1 MHIRVYVQRSF
12 ERSWTLSDDTEIR
25 DVNFEDGLLTIKL
38 GKIVPE
44 HHTRKDWFNMALSQ
58 QTLDHLLEAE
68 GSLRAA
74 VRCAATNEKPI
85 VVTQL
90 SQLLMDI
97 ERVREFEKL
106 QDIVDAEIEKWILTD
121 SLFLLII

>member
-1 MHIRVYVQRSF
+1 
-12 ERSWTLSDDTEIR
+12 
-25 DVNFEDGLLTIKL
+25 
-38 GKIVPE
+38 
-44 HHTRKDWFNMALSQ
+44 MALSQ

-74 VRCAATNEKPI
+74 IRCSATNEKPM

-97 ERVREFEKL
+97 ERVREFEIL
-106 QDIVDAEIEKWILTD
+106 QDIVDAEIEKKRE
-121 SLFLLII
+121 S

>member
-1 MHIRVYVQRSF
+1 
-12 ERSWTLSDDTEIR
+12 
-25 DVNFEDGLLTIKL
+25 
-38 GKIVPE
+38 
-44 HHTRKDWFNMALSQ
+44 MALSEH
-58 QTLDHLLEAE
+58 TLDHLLEAE

-74 VRCAATNEKPI
+74 VRCAASSEKPI

-106 QDIVDAEIEKWILTD
+106 QDIVDSHMENKRE
-121 SLFLLII
+121 S

>member
-1 MHIRVYVQRSF
+1 
-12 ERSWTLSDDTEIR
+12 
-25 DVNFEDGLLTIKL
+25 
-38 GKIVPE
+38 
-44 HHTRKDWFNMALSQ
+44 MALSQ

-74 VRCAATNEKPI
+74 VRSASMNEKAI

-106 QDIVDAEIEKWILTD
+106 QDIVDSHMENKRE
-121 SLFLLII
+121 S

>member
-1 MHIRVYVQRSF
+1 
-12 ERSWTLSDDTEIR
+12 
-25 DVNFEDGLLTIKL
+25 
-38 GKIVPE
+38 
-44 HHTRKDWFNMALSQ
+44 MALSQ

-68 GSLRAA
+68 SSLRAA

-106 QDIVDAEIEKWILTD
+106 QDLVDAHMHKRDE
-121 SLFLLII
+121 

>member
-1 MHIRVYVQRSF
+1 
-12 ERSWTLSDDTEIR
+12 
-25 DVNFEDGLLTIKL
+25 
-38 GKIVPE
+38 
-44 HHTRKDWFNMALSQ
+44 MALSQ

-74 VRCAATNEKPI
+74 IRCSATNEKPL

-90 SQLLMDI
+90 SQLLMDV

-106 QDIVDAEIEKWILTD
+106 QDIVDAEIGKRE
-121 SLFLLII
+121 S

>member
-1 MHIRVYVQRSF
+1 
-12 ERSWTLSDDTEIR
+12 
-25 DVNFEDGLLTIKL
+25 
-38 GKIVPE
+38 
-44 HHTRKDWFNMALSQ
+44 MALSE

-74 VRCAATNEKPI
+74 VRSAAMNERPI

-106 QDIVDAEIEKWILTD
+106 QDLVDAEIEKKRE
-121 SLFLLII
+121 S

>member
-1 MHIRVYVQRSF
+1 
-12 ERSWTLSDDTEIR
+12 
-25 DVNFEDGLLTIKL
+25 
-38 GKIVPE
+38 
-44 HHTRKDWFNMALSQ
+44 MALSQ

-68 GSLRAA
+68 GSLSAA

-106 QDIVDAEIEKWILTD
+106 QDIVDAEIEKKRE
-121 SLFLLII
+121 S

>member
-1 MHIRVYVQRSF
+1 
-12 ERSWTLSDDTEIR
+12 
-25 DVNFEDGLLTIKL
+25 
-38 GKIVPE
+38 
-44 HHTRKDWFNMALSQ
+44 MALSR

-74 VRCAATNEKPI
+74 VRCSATNEKPMVI
-85 VVTQL
+85 TQL

-106 QDIVDAEIEKWILTD
+106 QDIVDAEIGKRE
-121 SLFLLII
+121 S

>member
-1 MHIRVYVQRSF
+1 
-12 ERSWTLSDDTEIR
+12 
-25 DVNFEDGLLTIKL
+25 
-38 GKIVPE
+38 
-44 HHTRKDWFNMALSQ
+44 MALSQ

-74 VRCAATNEKPI
+74 VRCSATNEKPMVI
-85 VVTQL
+85 TQL

-106 QDIVDAEIEKWILTD
+106 QDIVDAEIGKNRE
-121 SLFLLII
+121 S

>member
-1 MHIRVYVQRSF
+1 
-12 ERSWTLSDDTEIR
+12 
-25 DVNFEDGLLTIKL
+25 
-38 GKIVPE
+38 
-44 HHTRKDWFNMALSQ
+44 MALSQ

-74 VRCAATNEKPI
+74 IRCSATNEKPM

-106 QDIVDAEIEKWILTD
+106 QDIVDAEIEKKME
-121 SLFLLII
+121 S

>member
-1 MHIRVYVQRSF
+1 
-12 ERSWTLSDDTEIR
+12 
-25 DVNFEDGLLTIKL
+25 
-38 GKIVPE
+38 
-44 HHTRKDWFNMALSQ
+44 MALSQ

-74 VRCAATNEKPI
+74 IRCSATNEKPI

-90 SQLLMDI
+90 SQLLIDI

-106 QDIVDAEIEKWILTD
+106 QDIVDDEIERKRD
-121 SLFLLII
+121 STP

>member
-1 MHIRVYVQRSF
+1 
-12 ERSWTLSDDTEIR
+12 
-25 DVNFEDGLLTIKL
+25 
-38 GKIVPE
+38 
-44 HHTRKDWFNMALSQ
+44 MALSQ

-68 GSLRAA
+68 SSLRAA
-74 VRCAATNEKPI
+74 VRCAAMNEKPI

-106 QDIVDAEIEKWILTD
+106 QDIVDAEIERKRE
-121 SLFLLII
+121 S

>member
-1 MHIRVYVQRSF
+1 
-12 ERSWTLSDDTEIR
+12 
-25 DVNFEDGLLTIKL
+25 
-38 GKIVPE
+38 
-44 HHTRKDWFNMALSQ
+44 MALSE
-58 QTLDHLLEAE
+58 QTLDHLIEAE

-106 QDIVDAEIEKWILTD
+106 QDIVDAEIERKRD
-121 SLFLLII
+121 STP

>member
-1 MHIRVYVQRSF
+1 
-12 ERSWTLSDDTEIR
+12 
-25 DVNFEDGLLTIKL
+25 
-38 GKIVPE
+38 
-44 HHTRKDWFNMALSQ
+44 MALSQ

-74 VRCAATNEKPI
+74 VRSASMNEKPI

-106 QDIVDAEIEKWILTD
+106 QDIVDAEIEKKRE
-121 SLFLLII
+121 S

>member
-1 MHIRVYVQRSF
+1 
-12 ERSWTLSDDTEIR
+12 
-25 DVNFEDGLLTIKL
+25 
-38 GKIVPE
+38 
-44 HHTRKDWFNMALSQ
+44 MALSK

-90 SQLLMDI
+90 SQLLMDV
-97 ERVREFEKL
+97 EHVKQFEHL
-106 QDIVDAEIEKWILTD
+106 QDIVDAEMKKRE
-121 SLFLLII
+121 S

>member
-1 MHIRVYVQRSF
+1 
-12 ERSWTLSDDTEIR
+12 
-25 DVNFEDGLLTIKL
+25 
-38 GKIVPE
+38 
-44 HHTRKDWFNMALSQ
+44 MALSQ

-68 GSLRAA
+68 SSLRAA
-74 VRCAATNEKPI
+74 VRSAATNEKPI

-106 QDIVDAEIEKWILTD
+106 QDIVDSHMENKRE
-121 SLFLLII
+121 S

>member
-1 MHIRVYVQRSF
+1 
-12 ERSWTLSDDTEIR
+12 
-25 DVNFEDGLLTIKL
+25 
-38 GKIVPE
+38 
-44 HHTRKDWFNMALSQ
+44 MALSQ

-74 VRCAATNEKPI
+74 VRSASMNEKPI

-106 QDIVDAEIEKWILTD
+106 QDLVDAEIEKKRE
-121 SLFLLII
+121 S

>member
-1 MHIRVYVQRSF
+1 
-12 ERSWTLSDDTEIR
+12 
-25 DVNFEDGLLTIKL
+25 
-38 GKIVPE
+38 
-44 HHTRKDWFNMALSQ
+44 MALSQ

-74 VRCAATNEKPI
+74 IRCSATNEKPI

-106 QDIVDAEIEKWILTD
+106 QDIVDAEMKKRE
-121 SLFLLII
+121 S

>member
-1 MHIRVYVQRSF
+1 
-12 ERSWTLSDDTEIR
+12 
-25 DVNFEDGLLTIKL
+25 
-38 GKIVPE
+38 
-44 HHTRKDWFNMALSQ
+44 MALSQ

-68 GSLRAA
+68 SSLRAA
-74 VRCAATNEKPI
+74 IRCSATNEKPI

-106 QDIVDAEIEKWILTD
+106 QDIIDAEIQRKRE
-121 SLFLLII
+121 S